1 MTAIEIPQVYRKRAS
16 SFSQAPEGRQV
27 GHVWGISSESKRV
40 PSFFLLMFSIG
51 TWSRC
56 RPSGAKECGESM
68 FLYTCRP
75 AGALACRQSH
85 IHLANEPFSGLLAKW
100 IGHEIAAH
108 CAPLER
114 GN

>member
-40 PSFFLLMFSIG
+40 PSFFLLMFSIE

-56 RPSGAKECGESM
+56 GISI
-68 FLYTCRP
+68 
-75 AGALACRQSH
+75 ALPIRSVDPLWGLSVWSTH
-85 IHLANEPFSGLLAKW
+85 VSIHMPPRWG
-100 IGHEIAAH
+100 
-108 CAPLER
+108 
-114 GN
+114 